1 MRQPML
7 IGLSILFIIS
17 SSVLT
22 TNNSASSTIVTDN
35 NMAESSLSPHS
46 TNKTHNVN
54 QSSMDMTMMTKM
66 MERGNIAMGFNQNKI
81 THNFAV
87 TPNGGSITITSL
99 NSNDTQRINQIRTHL
114 MNIQKDFSEG
124 NFTKPFFIHAQ
135 EVPGTDVMTKKK
147 DLIKYN
153 ILELRDGSSLA
164 LTTNDEE
171 LMDAISQF
179 MKYQA
184 TAHVGY

>member
-1 MRQPML
+1 
-7 IGLSILFIIS
+7 
-17 SSVLT
+17 
-22 TNNSASSTIVTDN
+22 
-35 NMAESSLSPHS
+35 
-46 TNKTHNVN
+46 
-54 QSSMDMTMMTKM
+54 MMTKM

-81 THNFAV
+81 AHNFAV
-87 TPNGGSITITSL
+87 TPNGGSITVTSL
-99 NSNDTQRINQIRTHL
+99 NSNDTQTINQIRTHL